1 MQKKLVPEQIV
12 QLFKDHNGYM
22 KTGQLKDSVEEIQLK
37 ELEAEEV
44 IVKLRHGLYR
54 LADIEGFDELHI
66 PLPFIDA
73 CQSIPPGIICLTSAA
88 FYHGLLD
95 RPPGITE
102 VAVPHN
108 IRVPRSLAITV
119 DILYFRDRFYH
130 TGLITVQTGWGE
142 VRFYDREKTICDLF
156 RYRKKV
162 GEELAL
168 GALKKYVEHPEAD
181 FGKLLEVAAKCRVKL
196 ILQPYLKALVWAL

>member
-1 MQKKLVPEQIV
+1 MQKNESPEQLIRF
-12 QLFKDHNGYM
+12 FKEHNGYM
-22 KTGQLKDSVEEIQLK
+22 KTGQLKGECSDALVK
-37 ELEAEEV
+37 ELEAEGT

-54 LADIEGFDELHI
+54 LADIEGFDDERI

-73 CQSIPPGIICLTSAA
+73 CHSLPLGIICLASAA
-88 FYHGLLD
+88 YYHDLIAI
-95 RPPGITE
+95 PPGITE

-119 DILYFRDRFYH
+119 DILYFRDRFYN
-130 TGLITVQTGWGE
+130 TGVVNVQTNWGE

-168 GALKKYVEHPEAD
+168 GALKKYVERPDAD
-181 FGKLLEVAAKCRVKL
+181 FGALLNMATQCRVKL

>member
-1 MQKKLVPEQIV
+1 MQKFESHERVV
-12 QLFKDHNGYM
+12 RLFEDHKGYM
-22 KTGQLKDSVEEIQLK
+22 KTGQMRGIVEDSQVK
-37 ELEAEEV
+37 ELEAEGI

-54 LADIEGFDELHI
+54 LADIEGFDDERI

-73 CQSIPPGIICLTSAA
+73 CRSIPVGVICLTSAA
-88 FYHGLLD
+88 YYHGLIA
-95 RPPGITE
+95 RPPGVTE

-119 DILYFRDRFYH
+119 DILYFRDRFYS
-130 TGLITVQTGWGE
+130 TGAMKVKTGMGDIG
-142 VRFYDREKTICDLF
+142 FYDREKTVCDLF

-168 GALKKYVEHPEAD
+168 GALKNYVAQPDAD
-181 FGKLLEVAAKCRVKL
+181 FGKLLDVAAKCRVKL